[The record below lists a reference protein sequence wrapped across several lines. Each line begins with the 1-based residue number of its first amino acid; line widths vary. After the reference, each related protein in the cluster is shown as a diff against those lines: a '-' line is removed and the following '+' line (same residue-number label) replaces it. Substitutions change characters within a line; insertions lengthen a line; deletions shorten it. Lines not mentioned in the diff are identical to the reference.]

1 MSARK
6 RPTKPPSKIVPA
18 ILGLLIA
25 IVGFATL
32 MVRLEATREGYRIS
46 ALRTENSKLEDEN
59 RYLWLTE
66 AQLSSHER
74 LRALASKYNLA
85 PPAAGQIVMVP

>member
-6 RPTKPPSKIVPA
+6 RPAKPPSKVMPA
-18 ILGLLIA
+18 VLCVLIA
-25 IVGFATL
+25 IVGFTTL

-46 ALRTENSKLEDEN
+46 ALRTENAKLEDEN
-59 RYLWLTE
+59 RYLWMTE

-74 LRALASKYNLA
+74 LRTLAAKYNLA
-85 PPAAGQIVMVP
+85 PPSRGQIVMVP